1 MKRLAILLA
10 LVVLVLASAFL
21 GGWTWDDIFT
31 YVPAALVHTP

>member
-21 GGWTWDDIFT
+21 GGWTWDEGST
-31 YVPAALVHTP
+31 SALVQTL